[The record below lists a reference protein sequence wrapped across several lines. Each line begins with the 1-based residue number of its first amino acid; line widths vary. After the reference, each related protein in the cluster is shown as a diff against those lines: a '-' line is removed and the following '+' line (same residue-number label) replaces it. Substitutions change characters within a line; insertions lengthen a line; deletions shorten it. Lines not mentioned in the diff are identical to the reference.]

1 MFILHIE
8 HPVMSFDD
16 WKKAF
21 DNDPVDRRKSG
32 VRRYRVMRPV
42 DDDRYVMIDLEF
54 DNRTEAETTLA
65 DLRVLWGNV
74 RGKIIMDPK
83 TMIVE
88 VVEIKELSK

>member
-8 HPVMSFDD
+8 HPVMNFDD

-54 DNRTEAETTLA
+54 DNQTEAEAMLA
-65 DLRVLWGNV
+65 DLRLLWGKV
-74 RGKIIMDPK
+74 QGKIMMNPK
-83 TMIVE
+83 TRIVE
-88 VVEIKELSK
+88 VVDSKEL